1 MKEISELKI
10 QKQIHSII
18 KKNPGLHLSKVAE
31 MLQISIPLALYHLR
45 YLEKNDLITSVKEEG
60 YLRYYESGVIGTKE
74 RKFLSLFRQEISLK
88 IILYLLKN
96 PKSRHKDIVKNLELS
111 RSLISYHLKKLVK
124 KEVIK
129 VVAFEEEHG
138 YVVCNPKEVVRFLVK
153 YEPYNLFEGVNKTWL
168 DFTMK

>member
-74 RKFLSLFRQEISLK
+74 
-88 IILYLLKN
+88 
-96 PKSRHKDIVKNLELS
+96 DIVKNLELS